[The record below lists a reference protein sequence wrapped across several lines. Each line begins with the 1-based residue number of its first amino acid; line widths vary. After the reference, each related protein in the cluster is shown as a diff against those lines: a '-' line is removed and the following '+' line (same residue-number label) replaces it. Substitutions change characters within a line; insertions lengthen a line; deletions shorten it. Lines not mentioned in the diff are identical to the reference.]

1 MKTYKNTKSILL
13 SIASVT
19 IATGISLQPASA
31 QNRGGARFNF
41 APNYYR
47 IEQANL
53 PVVSS
58 HPVSHSVKNGHVP
71 SSKSILGIDPG
82 SLPVAPRTQ
91 TQTQAQLTQA
101 TPTTHYK
108 ESFGAPANAPT
119 IAALPATALNLPK
132 AADKALSVNKA
143 VSAHLMNKKVSGKVL
158 KKHVAG
164 NSGKALALGPAASYG
179 KGFGF
184 EAGPTMPSAYGDGTS
199 VNTAVSGRLLHK

>member
-13 SIASVT
+13 SLASVT

-31 QNRGGARFNF
+31 QHKGGARFNF

-47 IEQANL
+47 IEQANV

-82 SLPVAPRTQ
+82 SLPVAPHVQ
-91 TQTQAQLTQA
+91 TQTQAQLTQV
-101 TPTTHYK
+101 TPTQVTNTHYK
-108 ESFGAPANAPT
+108 ESFGAPGNAPT

-158 KKHVAG
+158 RKHVAG

-179 KGFGF
+179 KKF
-184 EAGPTMPSAYGDGTS
+184 
-199 VNTAVSGRLLHK
+199 RLRSWSNYA